1 MKRTKQQS
9 NARDPIF
16 PMLQVLFPILK
27 GSLLLVGLLLPRIKK
42 QANQMNHKLLSSIA
56 ILGSILAFTS
66 CKKEDKNTDPSVKA
80 YTVPSTYNF
89 ANANLTQS
97 SQLVKMT
104 VEIDAY
110 LKKPNTGALTNI
122 VTIDQTVLNN
132 MFSNTGNPFT
142 DAALNNAGININ
154 NFTSEVSLY
163 KAYADSVLIFNNG
176 ATASQGVGGFVARG
190 SGKII
195 VGPRGLEYGQAF
207 TKGVM
212 GAMLFKEA
220 VNKLLSI
227 KSLKASD
234 TIEAQAK
241 WDAAFGLFGVPVDY
255 DPAKTYASTDT
266 NRPLLWGGYLAER
279 GKAISAGPIMFN
291 AFLKGRAAI
300 GGYDVAV
307 RNEQIDIILSK
318 WEQLAAASVL
328 EYLSSPTTSAN
339 VGNKGAQ
346 LHALSEGY
354 GFMVSFKY
362 RPANSKLS
370 AADYQTLRSVFNK
383 DLYELI
389 NDASFSD
396 LKNAQN
402 ILKNSYGF

>member
-1 MKRTKQQS
+1 
-9 NARDPIF
+9 
-16 PMLQVLFPILK
+16 
-27 GSLLLVGLLLPRIKK
+27 
-42 QANQMNHKLLSSIA
+42 MNHKLLSSIA

-110 LKKPNTGALTNI
+110 LKKPNTGAFTNI
-122 VTIDQTVLNN
+122 IAIDQTVLNN
-132 MFSNTGNPFT
+132 MFSNTANPFT
-142 DAALNNAGININ
+142 DAALNNTGININ
-154 NFTSEVSLY
+154 NFTSEASLY
-163 KAYADSVLIFNNG
+163 KTYADSVLIFNNG

-220 VNKLLSI
+220 VAHLQSI
-227 KSLKASD
+227 KTLNVAD
-234 TIEAQAK
+234 TATAQAK
-241 WDAAFGLFGVPVDY
+241 FDAAFGLFGVPTDY

-307 RNEQIDIILSK
+307 RNEQIDIIVAK
-318 WEQLAAASVL
+318 WEQLAAAAAL
-328 EYLSSPTTSAN
+328 EYVTSPTTSAN
-339 VGNKGAQ
+339 VGNKGSQ
-346 LHALSEGY
+346 LHAISEGF
-354 GFMVSFKY
+354 GFIVAFKY

-370 AADYQTLRSVFNK
+370 AVDYQTLKSIFNK

-389 NDASFSD
+389 NDASFTD
-396 LKNAQN
+396 LKAAQA
-402 ILKNSYGF
+402 ILKATYGL